1 MGSVMRALMVAPGAV
16 LLLATAARG
25 LAPVDLAGTTQVGGR
40 PEPYAVVWLEGG
52 AASGRE
58 PGKVVLDQRNL
69 TFSPHVLAVR
79 VGTTVEFPNHD
90 RVFHNVFS
98 FHDGKRF
105 DLGMYPVGT
114 VKYVTFAQPGLSR
127 IFCNIH
133 PNMAAYV
140 MAVDSEYF
148 AVSDASGRFV
158 IAAVPSGTYIYNA
171 WHPGGTTLTGPAAVD
186 GSKPLEIRWP

>member
-1 MGSVMRALMVAPGAV
+1 MSSMRALIVAVGVVLFLTATRGA
-16 LLLATAARG
+16 
-25 LAPVDLAGTTQVGGR
+25 APFDLQGTTRVGER
-40 PEPYAVVWLEGG
+40 PEPDAIVWLD
-52 AASGRE
+52 ASASSRTRT
-58 PGKVVLDQRNL
+58 PKVVLDQRNL
-69 TFSPHVLAVR
+69 SFSPHVLAVS

-114 VKYVTFAQPGLSR
+114 VKQVSFGEPGLSR

-140 MAVDSEYF
+140 MAVESTYF
-148 AVSDASGRFV
+148 AVSDASGNFL
-158 IAAVPSGTYIYNA
+158 IAAVPAGTYSYRA
-171 WHPGGTTLTGPAAVD
+171 WHPGGVTLTGDVSVD
-186 GSKPLEIRWP
+186 GETRLEVRWP